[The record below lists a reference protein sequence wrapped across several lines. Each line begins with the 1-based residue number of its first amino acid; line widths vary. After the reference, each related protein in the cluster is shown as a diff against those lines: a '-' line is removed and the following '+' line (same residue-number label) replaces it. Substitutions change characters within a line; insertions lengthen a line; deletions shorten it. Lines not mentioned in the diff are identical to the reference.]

1 MHPGSIQLT
10 LLNDGLDLLEIAVN
24 KPGDLIL
31 KVLDVQ
37 GRMAKTI
44 IEKVEQGAHELYL
57 NMTDLNTGNYV
68 LNAFLGGT
76 FIQAIRF
83 MKP

>member
-1 MHPGSIQLT
+1 MHPGNIQLT
-10 LLNDGLDLLEIAVN
+10 LLNDGLDLLDIAVS

-44 IEKVEQGAHELYL
+44 IEKVEQGAQQLYL
-57 NMTDLNTGNYV
+57 NMTDLNTGSYV
-68 LNAFLGGT
+68 LNAFIGGT

-83 MKP
+83 IKP

>member
-1 MHPGSIQLT
+1 MRSGDIQLT
-10 LLNDGLDLLEIAVN
+10 LLNDGLDLLDIAVS

-37 GRMAKTI
+37 GRIAKTI
-44 IEKVEQGAHELYL
+44 IEKVEQGAQQLYL

-76 FIQAIRF
+76 FIQAVRF
-83 MKP
+83 IKP

>member
-1 MHPGSIQLT
+1 MRSGNIQLT
-10 LLNDGLDLLEIAVN
+10 LLNDGLDLLDIAVS

-37 GRMAKTI
+37 GRIAKTI
-44 IEKVEQGAHELYL
+44 IEKVEQGAQQLYL

-83 MKP
+83 IKP

>member
-1 MHPGSIQLT
+1 MHPGNIQLT
-10 LLNDGLDLLEIAVN
+10 LLNDGLDLLEIAVS

>member
-1 MHPGSIQLT
+1 MRPGSIQLT
-10 LLNDGLDLLEIAVN
+10 LLNDGLDLLDIAVS

-44 IEKVEQGAHELYL
+44 IEKVEQGAQQLYL

>member
-1 MHPGSIQLT
+1 MHPGNIQLT
-10 LLNDGLDLLEIAVN
+10 LLNDGLDLLEVAVS

-37 GRMAKTI
+37 GRIAKTI
-44 IEKVEQGAHELYL
+44 IEKVELGAQQLYL

-68 LNAFLGGT
+68 LNAFIGGT

-83 MKP
+83 IKP

>member
-1 MHPGSIQLT
+1 MHPGNIQLT
-10 LLNDGLDLLEIAVN
+10 LINDGLDLLEVAVS

-37 GRMAKTI
+37 GRIAKTI
-44 IEKVEQGAHELYL
+44 IEKVELGAQQLYL